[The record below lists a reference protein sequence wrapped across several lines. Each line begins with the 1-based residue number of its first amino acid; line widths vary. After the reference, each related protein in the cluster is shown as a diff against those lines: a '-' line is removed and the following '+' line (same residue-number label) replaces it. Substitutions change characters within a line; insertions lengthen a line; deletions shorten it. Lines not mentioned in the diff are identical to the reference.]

1 MRLPRWARGVLLG
14 ILALFLGFVLAL
26 AALVAYG
33 NWRLNTYHPRFPRSL
48 PCHSIIATG
57 RPYVDVYEDIYQ
69 EGFLAWI
76 PNGSQIVFNYGEK
89 DIFIVDTAGTKLQ
102 NLVTVS
108 PFERASYGI
117 YADVSPDGTQV
128 VYTSCEFP
136 TGTEYE
142 VVEQELYNYEIA
154 VMKLDGSG
162 RRRLTENRDLDHFPV
177 WSPDGKQIAFLSTLH
192 RMSKIVNY
200 FPSNVHLYAMAA
212 DGSDVRRLAES
223 EHRGAALLP
232 PVWSPDGKYVAYL
245 EMWLPGKGLT
255 YDREKTILYT
265 VRVADS
271 MLTAIGIST
280 LVPPAWSPDGR
291 FLAFVQT
298 EKPRGVYTVRPDGTD
313 MQRVMKLNRPTI
325 HVSWSP
331 DGSAFYAIT
340 DELELYVIEA
350 DGRGLRQVSLGTS
363 SNDTG
368 QTLVAWSPDG
378 RRIAVYIPGPRAN
391 GIYVRSQLYTVAPD
405 GTDRRDPDKCG
416 QQLQSNAGQF
426 PAVGRIV
433 MNYSLVSPEPLVVH
447 RECDSL
453 GEPDCSPHPMDIMAI
468 FAIYQTLD

>member
-1 MRLPRWARGVLLG
+1 MRLPRWAWGVLLS
-14 ILALFLGFVLAL
+14 ILALFLMLILAI

-33 NWRLNTYHPRFPRSL
+33 NWILNTYHPRFPRSL

-142 VVEQELYNYEIA
+142 AVEQELYNYEIA

-192 RMSKIVNY
+192 RMSRIVNY

-212 DGSDVRRLAES
+212 DGSDVRRLAEP

-280 LVPPAWSPDGR
+280 LVTPAWSPDGR
-291 FLAFVQT
+291 FLAFVKT
-298 EKPRGVYTVRPDGTD
+298 DEPRGIYTARPDGTD
-313 MQRVMKLNRPTI
+313 LQRVMKLNRATI

-331 DGSAFYAIT
+331 DGSAFYVIT

-350 DGRGLRQVSLGTS
+350 DGRGPRQVSLES
-363 SNDTG
+363 SSGDPGETR
-368 QTLVAWSPDG
+368 VAWSPDG
-378 RRIAVYIPGPRAN
+378 KRIAIYIPGHWAN
-391 GIYVRSQLYTVAPD
+391 GPFVPSQLYTVAPD
-405 GTDRRDPDKCG
+405 GTDRRDLINAD
-416 QQLQSNAGQF
+416 SNDNPM
-426 PAVGRIV
+426 PA
-433 MNYSLVSPEPLVVH
+433 NSPPWDE
-447 RECDSL
+447 
-453 GEPDCSPHPMDIMAI
+453 
-468 FAIYQTLD
+468 T